1 MSERELVAAILG
13 SWISGG
19 IVIGVMMWI
28 QERRFRLRNSKS
40 ETLLVVYDEILRNT
54 VKQTLAMQE
63 IASELR
69 VIAEVVMNLDTTVSQ
84 EERQGQ

>member
-19 IVIGVMMWI
+19 IVIGVMMWL
-28 QERRFRLRNSKS
+28 QERRWRQQTSTAERTIVHDELLRN
-40 ETLLVVYDEILRNT
+40 I

-69 VIAEVVMNLDTTVSQ
+69 VIAEVVMMLDTTVSK